1 MTAELLREADPA
13 RDLQPEPEIRDRTRA
28 RLDALIAADA
38 APPPRRARRPRALI
52 AAGLA
57 TFLIA
62 SAGAVVAAGLPGDG
76 GPAQAF
82 ADRLQGDGIVH
93 MVLAHERTHDAS
105 GDGVNPRQDE
115 LWVSLADGSWRVRI
129 RLYGNYIDY
138 TFDGRTTTVYDSRT
152 GRTTTD
158 TPKDPSLLVGRP
170 FAGSMSPSAQPLNDV
185 AAGDLRVAGETTID
199 GEPVY
204 DLVPAKGV
212 PAGIEIHWY
221 VTRDGELKRMMT
233 SAADTVDPASGSVG
247 PSSLTTDVESYDVL
261 APTPANAAL
270 LRPQPR

>member
-1 MTAELLREADPA
+1 MTAELLRDADPA
-13 RDLQPEPEIRDRTRA
+13 RDLQPEPEVRDRTRA

-38 APPPRRARRPRALI
+38 APPPRRARRPRVLI

-62 SAGAVVAAGLPGDG
+62 TAGAVVAAGLPGDG

-93 MVLAHERTHDAS
+93 MVLGHERTHDAS

-158 TPKDPSLLVGRP
+158 TPKDPSPLVGRP
-170 FAGSMSPSAQPLNDV
+170 FTGPMSPSAQPLDDV

-204 DLVPAKGV
+204 DLVPTKGV
-212 PAGIEIHWY
+212 PGRH
-221 VTRDGELKRMMT
+221 RDALVRDPRRR
-233 SAADTVDPASGSVG
+233 AQADDDVG
-247 PSSLTTDVESYDVL
+247 G
-261 APTPANAAL
+261 
-270 LRPQPR
+270 